1 MISVFLS
8 LALIAGAGASL
19 RYLFPAM
26 DIEYVRKSISKIV
39 LYIILP
45 ALIFNVIYH
54 ADAGRVFY
62 HVPVAAAGGVLVAL
76 AVAAVV
82 IRFFRLPDSSKGAL
96 ILACVF
102 GNVTYLGLPVLVGIF
117 SDIPEKISVVA
128 VLYDVTASTLL
139 LSVGALV
146 AVRISGGS
154 AGGAA
159 SLLRRI
165 AKLPPLWALAV
176 ALIVK
181 FLHIPLPEFLLSAT
195 KTLSVMA
202 VGLMI
207 LSLGMALRPRR
218 VRHIGSLTVV
228 AVIQL
233 IFIPAVVYFIGK
245 ALSMEQP
252 WFEATVIE
260 AAMPTQLLT
269 LVVADQFN
277 LDTEILAQAIL
288 FTTILSAFTIPL
300 MRYLVFM

>member
-1 MISVFLS
+1 
-8 LALIAGAGASL
+8 
-19 RYLFPAM
+19 
-26 DIEYVRKSISKIV
+26 
-39 LYIILP
+39 
-45 ALIFNVIYH
+45 
-54 ADAGRVFY
+54 
-62 HVPVAAAGGVLVAL
+62 
-76 AVAAVV
+76 
-82 IRFFRLPDSSKGAL
+82 
-96 ILACVF
+96 
-102 GNVTYLGLPVLVGIF
+102 
-117 SDIPEKISVVA
+117 
-128 VLYDVTASTLL
+128 
-139 LSVGALV
+139 
-146 AVRISGGS
+146 
-154 AGGAA
+154 
-159 SLLRRI
+159 
-165 AKLPPLWALAV
+165 
-176 ALIVK
+176 VK

>member
-159 SLLRRI
+159 CSG
-165 AKLPPLWALAV
+165 ALQS
-176 ALIVK
+176 
-181 FLHIPLPEFLLSAT
+181 FPRCGRWRLHS
-195 KTLSVMA
+195 S
-202 VGLMI
+202 
-207 LSLGMALRPRR
+207 
-218 VRHIGSLTVV
+218 
-228 AVIQL
+228 
-233 IFIPAVVYFIGK
+233 
-245 ALSMEQP
+245 
-252 WFEATVIE
+252 
-260 AAMPTQLLT
+260 
-269 LVVADQFN
+269 
-277 LDTEILAQAIL
+277 
-288 FTTILSAFTIPL
+288 
-300 MRYLVFM
+300 